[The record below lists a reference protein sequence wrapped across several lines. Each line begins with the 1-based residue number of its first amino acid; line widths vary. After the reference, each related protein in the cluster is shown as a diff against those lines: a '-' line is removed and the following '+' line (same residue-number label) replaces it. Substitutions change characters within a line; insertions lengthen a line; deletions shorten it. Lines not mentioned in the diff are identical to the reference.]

1 MANSS
6 SSNKHNKAN
15 NPIANSKIT
24 NIAVLAS
31 GKGTNLQSIIDKIEL
46 GYLNAKIVIVI
57 SDKADAIAI
66 ERAKKH
72 KIVDIF
78 LDPKKATSR
87 EEYDKMVVKQLE
99 KYKADVIVLAG
110 FMRLLS
116 KYFVDK
122 YRNKLVNI
130 HPSLLPSFPGIHGY
144 EDAWEYGV
152 KVSGCTVHFVDEGCD
167 TGPII
172 LQKFNPIKD
181 DDTFESFKERGLK
194 IEHEALPEALKL
206 FCEGRLKVDGRK
218 VKIL

>member
-1 MANSS
+1 MATKSQTKNS
-6 SSNKHNKAN
+6 NL
-15 NPIANSKIT
+15 T

-31 GKGTNLQSIIDKIEL
+31 GHGTNMQSIIDKIDF
-46 GYLNAKIVIVI
+46 GYLNAKVAIVITDK
-57 SDKADAIAI
+57 SDAFAL

-72 KIVDIF
+72 KIQAIF
-78 LDPKKATSR
+78 LDPKKAKSR
-87 EEYDKMVVKQLE
+87 EEYDKLIIKQLE
-99 KYKADVIVLAG
+99 KYTVDIVVLAG

-122 YRNKLVNI
+122 YKNKLINI

-144 EDAWEYGV
+144 EDAWQYGV

-172 LQKFNPIKD
+172 LQKINPIKD

-194 IEHEALPEALKL
+194 IEHEALPEALKM
-206 FCEGRLKVDGRK
+206 FCEGRLKVEGRK
-218 VKIL
+218 VIII

>member
-1 MANSS
+1 MATSS
-6 SSNKHNKAN
+6 SSNKNNKTS
-15 NPIANSKIT
+15 SKIT

-31 GKGTNLQSIIDKIEL
+31 GKGTNLQSIIDKIES
-46 GYLNAKIVIVI
+46 GYLDAKIAIVI
-57 SDKADAIAI
+57 SDKADAIAL

-72 KIVDIF
+72 KIAAMF
-78 LDPKKATSR
+78 LDSKKATSR
-87 EEYDKMVVKQLE
+87 EEYDKTVVKHLE
-99 KYKADVIVLAG
+99 KYKVDVVVLAG

-116 KYFVDK
+116 KYFVEK
-122 YRNKLVNI
+122 YKNRLINI

-206 FCEGRLKVDGRK
+206 FCEGRLKVEGRK
-218 VKIL
+218 VRIL

>member
-1 MANSS
+1 MANVSLSNKNNKSS
-6 SSNKHNKAN
+6 SS
-15 NPIANSKIT
+15 KII

-31 GKGTNLQSIIDKIEL
+31 GRGTNMQSIIDKIDS
-46 GYLNAKIVIVI
+46 GYLNAKVAIVI
-57 SDKADAIAI
+57 SDKSDAFAL

-72 KIVDIF
+72 KIQAIF
-78 LDPKKATSR
+78 LDPKKAKSR
-87 EEYDKMVVKQLE
+87 EEYDKLIIKQLE
-99 KYKADVIVLAG
+99 KYTVDIVVLAG

-116 KYFVDK
+116 KYFVEK
-122 YRNKLVNI
+122 YRNKLINI

-172 LQKFNPIKD
+172 LQKVNPIKD

-218 VKIL
+218 VRILD

>member
-6 SSNKHNKAN
+6 SSNKNNKTS
-15 NPIANSKIT
+15 SKIT

-31 GKGTNLQSIIDKIEL
+31 GKGTNLQSIIDKIES
-46 GYLNAKIVIVI
+46 GYLNAKIACVL
-57 SDKADAIAI
+57 SDKADAFAL

-72 KIVDIF
+72 KITTIY
-78 LDPKKATSR
+78 LDSKKAKSR
-87 EEYDKMVVKQLE
+87 EEYDKMIAKQLE
-99 KYKADVIVLAG
+99 KYKADVVVLAG

-116 KYFVDK
+116 NYFVDK
-122 YRNKLVNI
+122 YENKLINI

-144 EDAWEYGV
+144 EDAWQYGV

-172 LQKFNPIKD
+172 LQKVNPIKD

-218 VKIL
+218 VKIFS

>member
-1 MANSS
+1 MATKSQTKNS
-6 SSNKHNKAN
+6 NL
-15 NPIANSKIT
+15 T

-31 GKGTNLQSIIDKIEL
+31 GHGTNMQSIIDKIDF
-46 GYLNAKIVIVI
+46 GYLNAKIAIVI
-57 SDKADAIAI
+57 SDKSDAFAL

-72 KIVDIF
+72 KIQAIF
-78 LDPKKATSR
+78 LDPKKAKSR
-87 EEYDKMVVKQLE
+87 EEYDKLIIKQLE
-99 KYKADVIVLAG
+99 KYTVEIVVLAG

-122 YRNKLVNI
+122 YENKLINI

-144 EDAWEYGV
+144 EDAWQYGV

-172 LQKFNPIKD
+172 LQKINPIKD

-194 IEHEALPEALKL
+194 IENEALPEALKL
-206 FCEGRLKVDGRK
+206 FCEGRLKVDRRK

>member
-1 MANSS
+1 MATKSQTKNS
-6 SSNKHNKAN
+6 NL
-15 NPIANSKIT
+15 T

-31 GKGTNLQSIIDKIEL
+31 GRGTNMQSIIDKIES
-46 GYLNAKIVIVI
+46 GYLNAKVAVVI
-57 SDKADAIAI
+57 SDKSDAFAL

-72 KIVDIF
+72 KITTLF
-78 LDPKKATSR
+78 LDPKKAKSR
-87 EEYDKMVVKQLE
+87 EEYDKLIIKQLE
-99 KYKADVIVLAG
+99 KYNVDAVVLAG

-122 YRNKLVNI
+122 YENKLINI
-130 HPSLLPSFPGIHGY
+130 HPSLLPSFPGINGY
-144 EDAWEYGV
+144 EDAWQYGV

-172 LQKFNPIKD
+172 LQKINPIKD

-206 FCEGRLKVDGRK
+206 FCEGRLKVEGRK
-218 VKIL
+218 VIII

>member
-1 MANSS
+1 MVKEAN
-6 SSNKHNKAN
+6 KKLGN
-15 NPIANSKIT
+15 NGISKII

-31 GKGTNLQSIIDKIEL
+31 GRGTNLQSIIDKIGS
-46 GYLNAKIVIVI
+46 GYLNAKVAIVI
-57 SDKADAIAI
+57 SDKQDAFAL

-72 KIVDIF
+72 KITTLF

-99 KYKADVIVLAG
+99 KYKVDVVVLAG

-116 KYFVDK
+116 KYFVNA
-122 YRNKLVNI
+122 YRNKLINI
-130 HPSLLPSFPGIHGY
+130 HPTLLPSFPGIHGY
-144 EDAWEYGV
+144 EDAWQYGV
-152 KVSGCTVHFVDEGCD
+152 KISGCTVHFVDEGCD

-206 FCEGRLKVDGRK
+206 FCEGKLKVDGRR
-218 VKIL
+218 VKILN